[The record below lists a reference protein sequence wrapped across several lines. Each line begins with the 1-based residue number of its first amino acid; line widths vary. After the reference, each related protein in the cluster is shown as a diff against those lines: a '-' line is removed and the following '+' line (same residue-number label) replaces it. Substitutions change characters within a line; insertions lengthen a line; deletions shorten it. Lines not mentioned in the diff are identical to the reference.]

1 MLVPVCSAPL
11 GRHVYWPAIFR
22 PDESVKTYTFHSQA
36 SSPKGPTPDQNL
48 HSSYIAIVIMGS
60 IKAAVIVATYKLL
73 AKGVDSI
80 KVI

>member
-11 GRHVYWPAIFR
+11 GRHMYWPAIFR
-22 PDESVKTYTFHSQA
+22 PDESVKMYTFHSQA

-48 HSSYIAIVIMGS
+48 HSSYIETLIMGS
-60 IKAAVIVATYKLL
+60 VKAAVTVATYRLL

-80 KVI
+80 EII